1 MCPDNKDIPTL
12 PGLSSAKDA
21 PGIPSAA
28 PDAGLS
34 AALRQALGSGGGPA
48 HLPERFLKT
57 GQDIA
62 KRAKAEKPSFRTAAP
77 RKGHIGPR
85 SGHK

>member
-1 MCPDNKDIPTL
+1 MCPDKKDTQPL
-12 PGLSSAKDA
+12 PGLSSGKDSTA
-21 PGIPSAA
+21 VPSAA
-28 PDAGLS
+28 ADAGLS
-34 AALRQALGSGGGPA
+34 AALRQALGSGNGPA

-62 KRAKAEKPSFRTAAP
+62 KRAKAEKPSFRAAAP